1 MQTYAHYAYS
11 HAVTRTHAHTH
22 LHLELMMSRSYAF
35 LLHDHLH
42 EYDKAEQFYK
52 KILVG
57 RPSSETKERVMCNL
71 ARLLQVESLED

>member
-1 MQTYAHYAYS
+1 
-11 HAVTRTHAHTH
+11 
-22 LHLELMMSRSYAF
+22 MSRSYAF